1 MTNLA
6 EEGAHSQS
14 ISDRLRQAGVLAA
27 TTPSAF
33 AAKDELLAALLA
45 ASGDCIEI
53 FDLADQRQF
62 ISEGL
67 KRAGDAAAA
76 KMATRPD
83 IWAGMANHAA
93 REAIGSAKAGKT
105 ANFVCSSVAGGDSSW
120 MVQASP
126 ILGPDGSPTHVLL
139 IWRDTS
145 DLRLADA
152 TIARLIEEAKAA
164 AVTEAENLRRLL
176 QEELIRRKEAEAR
189 QQILSGELQHRIKN
203 TLAMVSAIATQT
215 LYGEDIAERRNSF
228 NDRLI
233 ALSHAHDILMATS
246 WASASIESILV
257 GVLTPH
263 RSEEQRISISG
274 PEVLLQPRQA
284 LSLSLTIHELATNAA
299 KYGSLSNKLGQVSI
313 SWETDGLDDEGEQIF
328 RFTWRE
334 TGGPAVA
341 VPTRKGFGSRLITRV
356 LAADFD
362 GTVTIEYPVTGV
374 VCTLLAPI
382 GSIEH
387 STATQAAAGTTHG

>member
-6 EEGAHSQS
+6 EERAHSQS
-14 ISDRLRQAGVLAA
+14 ISDRLRQAAMLAVES
-27 TTPSAF
+27 PLAF
-33 AAKDELLAALLA
+33 VAKDELLAALLA
-45 ASGDCIEI
+45 GSGDCIEI
-53 FDLADQRQF
+53 FDLSDQRQF
-62 ISEGL
+62 SSEGL
-67 KRAGDAAAA
+67 KRAGDAAV
-76 KMATRPD
+76 KIATRPD
-83 IWAGMANHAA
+83 IWTGVSNHAA
-93 REAIGSAKAGKT
+93 REAIGSAKAGRT
-105 ANFVCSSVAGGDSSW
+105 TSFVCSSMTGGDSSW

-164 AVTEAENLRRLL
+164 VVAEAENLRRLL

-215 LYGEDIAERRNSF
+215 LYGEDIVERRNSF

-246 WASASIESILV
+246 WASASINSILV

-274 PEVLLQPRQA
+274 PEVWLQPRQA

-299 KYGSLSNKLGQVSI
+299 KYGSLSNKLGQVVI
-313 SWETDGLDDEGEQIF
+313 SWETDGLDDEGEKIF
-328 RFTWRE
+328 KFTWRE
-334 TGGPAVA
+334 TGGPEVA
-341 VPTRKGFGSRLITRV
+341 MPTRKGFGSRLITRV

-362 GTVTIEYPVTGV
+362 GTVTMEYPVTGV
-374 VCTLLAPI
+374 VCTLVAPV
-382 GSIEH
+382 GSIE
-387 STATQAAAGTTHG
+387 QNAGTLAVAGPTHD